1 MVQLLIN
8 HGVDPDKPCKY
19 DGLTPI
25 FRACWGEYQH
35 HTDTVSAS
43 SPARG
48 AAQFANERCASAL
61 RCVMVQVNVLL
72 HAGVEFDKPMG
83 SEHKLPIQM
92 TKRAEARE
100 LLIRAKER
108 VDPNVSSCLVWCCI

>member
-1 MVQLLIN
+1 MLIN
-8 HGVDPDKPCKY
+8 HGVDPDTPCEY

-35 HTDTVSAS
+35 HTDTVKVSLS
-43 SPARG
+43 SLCCIVIIRDQRAWH
-48 AAQFANERCASAL
+48 
-61 RCVMVQVNVLL
+61 CVHVTVQVNVLL

-83 SEHKLPIQM
+83 AQGKLPIQM
-92 TKRAEARE
+92 TKRLETRE

-108 VDPNVSSCLVWCCI
+108 ADPSVRCSLHLDVA